1 MSATTQQEIMNY
13 DPNMTL
19 CGRMARQT
27 VRLTFGQWQYRG
39 SFDVA
44 VGGNISGLSVI
55 RSAVENLYESLPFI
69 SLYNDETGEND
80 EIAVIHIGKLACTDE
95 DLRGDGWLG
104 DMLISAEIISIEP
117 EVEV

>member
-1 MSATTQQEIMNY
+1 MSAITQPEIMNY

-19 CGRMARQT
+19 CGRMAKQT

-39 SFDVA
+39 SFDV
-44 VGGNISGLSVI
+44 VVRGNITGLDAI
-55 RSAVENLYESLPFI
+55 RSAVENLYEDLPSVPLF
-69 SLYNDETGEND
+69 NDETGEND
-80 EIAVIHIGKLACTDE
+80 EMAMIHFGKLVCTDE

-117 EVEV
+117 EVEA